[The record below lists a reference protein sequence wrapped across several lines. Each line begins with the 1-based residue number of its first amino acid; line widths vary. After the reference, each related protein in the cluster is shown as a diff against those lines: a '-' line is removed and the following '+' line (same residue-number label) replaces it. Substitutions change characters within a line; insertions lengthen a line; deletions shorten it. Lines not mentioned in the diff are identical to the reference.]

1 MNAFQQATRDQIRLV
16 QRGLLKV
23 GQLRLKYGDREAAIR
38 RREQPYEEMLEKLYV
53 RDLPLAKLGDE
64 SDLLVHLKGPGA
76 SAPTPKVSILTKMLT
91 GTRDQVT
98 KLAKQLANI
107 DSTRV
112 PPGLDMN
119 LVGLARGSLFIG
131 FAVSDGADAQLTRR
145 AVQLL
150 GEASVLVAQDKSL
163 EEVVDVFDEP
173 AERDIA
179 MAAIRHLS
187 PSNRSQIDEVELLGT
202 AVKQSVRLTTETRR
216 HATSLMVQPA
226 RVAKKVR
233 AEFVGTVQELDL
245 DEKRFML
252 RNIVGHSNEIR
263 CAYELDDAEAQ
274 GLMNRQMRVSGTAEL
289 SKAGKVSLLWVDDF
303 EPIDDAP

>member
-1 MNAFQQATRDQIRLV
+1 MPLAMRGDNPGGAMNAFQEAAREQIRLV

-23 GQLRLKYGDREAAIR
+23 GQLRLKYGDREASIR
-38 RREQPYEEMLEKLYV
+38 RREQPYEAMLEALYV
-53 RDLPLAKLGDE
+53 RDLPLAKLGDD

-76 SAPTPKVSILTKMLT
+76 SAPTPKVSILTRMLT

-98 KLAKQLANI
+98 KLAKQLAHI
-107 DSTRV
+107 DSSRV

-145 AVQLL
+145 AVRLL

-163 EEVVDVFDEP
+163 EEIVSVFEEP

-187 PSNRSQIDEVELLGT
+187 PSNRSQIDEVELLGWREL
-202 AVKQSVRLTTETRR
+202 AVGRRLRADRRRPVALAPHPAGSKYTPRTQRGPRNPVRPCRTRW
-216 HATSLMVQPA
+216 
-226 RVAKKVR
+226 
-233 AEFVGTVQELDL
+233 
-245 DEKRFML
+245 
-252 RNIVGHSNEIR
+252 
-263 CAYELDDAEAQ
+263 
-274 GLMNRQMRVSGTAEL
+274 L
-289 SKAGKVSLLWVDDF
+289 S
-303 EPIDDAP
+303 